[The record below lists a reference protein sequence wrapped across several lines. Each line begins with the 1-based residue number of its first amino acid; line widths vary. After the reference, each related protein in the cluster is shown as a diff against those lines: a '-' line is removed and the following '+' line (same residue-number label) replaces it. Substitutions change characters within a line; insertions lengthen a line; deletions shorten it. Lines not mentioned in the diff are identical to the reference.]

1 MKQFTA
7 FMKKE
12 LLEQLRAGKILI
24 FTIIFGL
31 FGIMNPAIAKLTPW
45 MMELMNDQLAESGI
59 IAGSIKVTALTSWTQ
74 YFKNMPMALIILLIT
89 YGSIL
94 TSECQRGTLILLI
107 TKGMKRWKILTAKT
121 VFLFSLWTAG
131 NLLGYAVTYAYNAF
145 FWDNSTAGS
154 HFLAA
159 FCFYLMGLWLISI
172 LPAASAFLQSATAVI
187 LSAGGA
193 FAASYLLGLIPKIHN
208 CLPTHL
214 MDSVELLAGTADGSS
229 YTKAIIIT
237 LILIVINI
245 FTAIYSFNQKNL

>member
-12 LLEQLRAGKILI
+12 LLEQLRTGKILI

-107 TKGMKRWKILTAKT
+107 TKGMKDRK
-121 VFLFSLWTAG
+121 
-131 NLLGYAVTYAYNAF
+131 
-145 FWDNSTAGS
+145 
-154 HFLAA
+154 
-159 FCFYLMGLWLISI
+159 
-172 LPAASAFLQSATAVI
+172 
-187 LSAGGA
+187 
-193 FAASYLLGLIPKIHN
+193 
-208 CLPTHL
+208 
-214 MDSVELLAGTADGSS
+214 SV
-229 YTKAIIIT
+229 
-237 LILIVINI
+237 V
-245 FTAIYSFNQKNL
+245 